1 MFQLDETNS
10 LKRSS
15 VAPLSHGKLTVDVD
29 VDVGGDGLGVIV
41 VVPPALQPGV
51 PVRPGEPL
59 QLHRVP
65 ALPGRDLLPG
75 GVQDLAL
82 PPPGDAGAGPP

>member
-1 MFQLDETNS
+1 MF
-10 LKRSS
+10 
-15 VAPLSHGKLTVDVD
+15 KLTVDVD
-29 VDVGGDGLGVIV
+29 VDAGCHWLSVIV

-51 PVRPGEPL
+51 HVRPGEPL